1 MRELWGSNAIPFSH
15 LTYMFALSRQAI
27 TSSSVAC
34 LCFGAV
40 SLLQFPR
47 MQKLLSDKPTTSVE
61 ALEREINAEEVRLKF
76 LKKIPTFGYDN
87 LIANWI
93 YLNFLQYF
101 GDDEIRALSGYGLS
115 PQYFE
120 VILKRDPRFVN
131 AYLALSTSSSMYAGM
146 PEKSV
151 NIMNKG
157 LKSLSPSVPK
167 NSYYIWRYKGVDE
180 LLFLGDSQAARKSF
194 TKASQWA
201 SVHSDSESKLVASI
215 SGQTAEFLKTNR
227 DSKYAQISAWGMVLS
242 HGTDKKTQMRAIREI
257 EALGGKVISTPQG
270 KKIQFPKKN

>member
-1 MRELWGSNAIPFSH
+1 ML
-15 LTYMFALSRQAI
+15 ALSRQAI

-34 LCFGAV
+34 LCLFAV
-40 SLLQFPR
+40 SLLQFSR
-47 MQKLLSDKPTTSVE
+47 MQQLLSDKQTNTVE
-61 ALEREINAEEVRLKF
+61 ALQREITTEEVRLKF

-101 GDDEIRALSGYGLS
+101 GDDEIRSKTGYGLS

-131 AYLALSTSSSMYAGM
+131 AYLALSTSGSMYAGK

-151 NIMNKG
+151 EIMNRG
-157 LKSLSPSVPK
+157 LKSLNPWVPK
-167 NSYYIWRYKGVDE
+167 NSYYIWRYKAVDE
-180 LLFLGDSQAARKSF
+180 LLFLGDSQAARESF
-194 TKASQWA
+194 TNASEWA
-201 SVHSDSESKLVASI
+201 SKHSDEESKLVATI

-242 HGTDKKTQMRAIREI
+242 HGADKKTRERAIREI
-257 EALGGKVISTPQG
+257 EALGGKIISTPQG
-270 KKIQFPKKN
+270 NQIKFPKKVNSDQ

>member
-1 MRELWGSNAIPFSH
+1 ML
-15 LTYMFALSRQAI
+15 ALSRQAI

-34 LCFGAV
+34 LCLFAV

-47 MQKLLSDKPTTSVE
+47 MQKLLSDKATTSVE

-76 LKKIPTFGYDN
+76 LQKIPTFGYDN

-120 VILKRDPRFVN
+120 VILKHDPRFVN
-131 AYLALSTSSSMYAGM
+131 AYLALSTSGSMYAGM

-151 NIMNKG
+151 KIMNQG
-157 LKSLSPSVPK
+157 LKSLSPWVPQ

-194 TKASQWA
+194 QNASQWA
-201 SVHSDSESKLVASI
+201 KEHSDQESQFVGSI
-215 SGQTAEFLKTNR
+215 SAQTAEFLKTNR
-227 DSKYAQISAWGMVLS
+227 DSKYASISAWAMVLS
-242 HGTDKKTQMRAIREI
+242 HGADKRTQNRAIREI
-257 EALGGKVISTPQG
+257 EALGGKVISTEQG
-270 KKIQFPKKN
+270 NKIQFPPKD

>member
-1 MRELWGSNAIPFSH
+1 MLV
-15 LTYMFALSRQAI
+15 LSRQAI

-34 LCFGAV
+34 LCLFAV
-40 SLLQFPR
+40 SLLQFSR
-47 MQKLLSDKPTTSVE
+47 MQQLLSDKQTNTVE
-61 ALEREINAEEVRLKF
+61 ALQREISAEVVRLKF

-101 GDDEIRALSGYGLS
+101 GDDEIRSKTGYGLS

-131 AYLALSTSSSMYAGM
+131 AYLALSTSTSMYAGM
-146 PEKSV
+146 PQRSV

-157 LKSLSPSVPK
+157 LESLNPWVPK
-167 NSYYIWRYKGVDE
+167 NSYYIWRYKAIDE

-194 TKASQWA
+194 TNASQWA
-201 SVHSDSESKLVASI
+201 SEHSDEESKLVASL
-215 SGQTAEFLKTNR
+215 SKKTAEFLEQNPL
-227 DSKYAQISAWGMVLS
+227 SKNAQISSWGMVLS
-242 HGTDKKTQMRAIREI
+242 HGTDKKTTQRAIRQI

-270 KKIQFPKKN
+270 NQIQFPQDSEQ

>member
-1 MRELWGSNAIPFSH
+1 ML
-15 LTYMFALSRQAI
+15 ALSRQAI

-34 LCFGAV
+34 LCLFAV
-40 SLLQFPR
+40 SSLQLPR
-47 MQKLLSDKPTTSVE
+47 MQKLLSDKPTNTVE
-61 ALEREINAEEVRLKF
+61 ALEREITTEEVRLKF

-101 GDDEIRALSGYGLS
+101 GDDENRSRTGYGLS

-131 AYLALSTSSSMYAGM
+131 AYLALSTSGSMYAGM

-151 NIMNKG
+151 KIMNKG
-157 LKSLSPSVPK
+157 LESLNPWVPK
-167 NSYYIWRYKGVDE
+167 NSYYVWRYKGVDE
-180 LLFLGDSQAARKSF
+180 LLFLGNSEAASKSF
-194 TKASQWA
+194 TNASEWA
-201 SVHSDSESKLVASI
+201 SEHSDEESKLAAFV
-215 SGQTAEFLKTNR
+215 SGKTAEFLQNNP
-227 DSKYAQISAWGMVLS
+227 DSKNAQISAWGMVLS
-242 HGTDKKTQMRAIREI
+242 NGTDKKTYQRAVRAI

-270 KKIQFPKKN
+270 NQIRFPKTVNSEQ

>member
-1 MRELWGSNAIPFSH
+1 ML
-15 LTYMFALSRQAI
+15 ALSRQAV

-34 LCFGAV
+34 LCLFAV
-40 SLLQFPR
+40 SCLQFSRMQQLLQG
-47 MQKLLSDKPTTSVE
+47 KPTNTVE
-61 ALEREINAEEVRLKF
+61 ALQREISAEEVRLKF

-101 GDDEIRALSGYGLS
+101 GDDEIRSKTGYGLS

-131 AYLALSTSSSMYAGM
+131 AYLALSTSGSIYAGM

-151 NIMNKG
+151 KIMNQG
-157 LKSLSPSVPK
+157 LKSLNPWVPK
-167 NSYYIWRYKGVDE
+167 NSYYVWRYKAVDE

-194 TKASQWA
+194 TNASEWA
-201 SVHSDSESKLVASI
+201 SEHSDEESQLVASL

-227 DSKYAQISAWGMVLS
+227 DSKYAQISAWAMVLS
-242 HGTDKKTQMRAIREI
+242 HGADQKTRQRAIREI
-257 EALGGKVISTPQG
+257 EALGGKVVSTPQG
-270 KKIQFPKKN
+270 NQIRFPKKD

>member
-1 MRELWGSNAIPFSH
+1 ML
-15 LTYMFALSRQAI
+15 ALSRQVI

-34 LCFGAV
+34 LCLFAV
-40 SLLQFPR
+40 SLLQFSR
-47 MQKLLSDKPTTSVE
+47 MQKLLQGKPTNSVE
-61 ALEREINAEEVRLKF
+61 ALEREISTEEVRLQF

-101 GDDEIRALSGYGLS
+101 GDDEIRAKTGYGLS
-115 PQYFE
+115 PRYFE

-151 NIMNKG
+151 TIMNQG
-157 LKSLSPSVPK
+157 LKSLNPWLPK
-167 NSYYIWRYKGVDE
+167 NSYYIWRYKAVDE
-180 LLFLGDSQAARKSF
+180 LLFLGDIRAARKSF
-194 TKASQWA
+194 TNASQWA
-201 SVHSDSESKLVASI
+201 REHSDEESKLAASL
-215 SGQTAEFLKTNR
+215 SGQTAEFLRQNP
-227 DSKYAQISAWGMVLS
+227 DSKYAQISAWAMVLGQ
-242 HGTDKKTQMRAIREI
+242 GTDKKTYQRAISEI

-270 KKIQFPKKN
+270 NKIQFPQKD

>member
-1 MRELWGSNAIPFSH
+1 
-15 LTYMFALSRQAI
+15 MFALSRQVI

-34 LCFGAV
+34 LCLVAV

-47 MQKLLSDKPTTSVE
+47 MQKLLSDKSYTEVVT
-61 ALEREINAEEVRLKF
+61 LEREIKAVEVRLKF

-101 GDDEIRALSGYGLS
+101 GDDEVRAKTGYGLS

-131 AYLALSTSSSMYAGM
+131 AYLALSTSGSMYAGM
-146 PEKSV
+146 PQESV
-151 NIMNKG
+151 KIMNEG
-157 LKSLSPSVPK
+157 LKSLSPWVPK

-180 LLFLGDSQAARKSF
+180 LLFLGDTKAARKSF
-194 TKASQWA
+194 KNAAQWA
-201 SVHSDSESKLVASI
+201 KEHFDTESQQVASI
-215 SGQTAEFLKTNR
+215 SAQTAEFLKNNR
-227 DSKYAQISAWGMVLS
+227 NSKYAQISAWAMVLS
-242 HGTDKKTQMRAIREI
+242 NGADQKTEIKAIREI
-257 EALGGKVISTPQG
+257 EALGGKVVSTPQG
-270 KKIQFPKKN
+270 NKIQFPQKD

>member
-1 MRELWGSNAIPFSH
+1 
-15 LTYMFALSRQAI
+15 MFTLSRQVI
-27 TSSSVAC
+27 TSLSVAC
-34 LCFGAV
+34 LCLFAV
-40 SLLQFPR
+40 NFLQFPR

-61 ALEREINAEEVRLKF
+61 ALEREINAEADRLKF

-101 GDDEIRALSGYGLS
+101 GDDEIRAQTGYGLS

-131 AYLALSTSSSMYAGM
+131 AYLALSTSSSMYAAM

-151 NIMNKG
+151 KIMNQG
-157 LKSLSPSVPK
+157 LKSLSPWAPK
-167 NSYYIWRYKGVDE
+167 NSYYVWRYKAVDE
-180 LLFLGDSQAARKSF
+180 LLFLGDSQAARQSF

-201 SVHSDSESKLVASI
+201 SEHSDSESQLAASI
-215 SGQTAEFLKTNR
+215 STKTAEFLKTNP
-227 DSKYAQISAWGMVLS
+227 DSKYAQISAWAMVLS
-242 HGTDKKTQMRAIREI
+242 YGTDKKTHQRAIRQI

-270 KKIQFPKKN
+270 NKIQFPQKD

>member
-1 MRELWGSNAIPFSH
+1 ML
-15 LTYMFALSRQAI
+15 ALSRQVI

-34 LCFGAV
+34 LCLFAV

-61 ALEREINAEEVRLKF
+61 ALEREINAEQVRLKL

-101 GDDEIRALSGYGLS
+101 GDDEIRSKTGYGLS

-131 AYLALSTSSSMYAGM
+131 AYLALSASTSLYAGM

-151 NIMNKG
+151 NITNKG
-157 LKSLSPSVPK
+157 LESLNPWVPK
-167 NSYYIWRYKGVDE
+167 NSYYVWRYKAIDE
-180 LLFLGDSQAARKSF
+180 LLFLGDSQAARESF
-194 TKASQWA
+194 TNASEWA
-201 SVHSDSESKLVASI
+201 SEHSNEESRLAESVSRK
-215 SGQTAEFLKTNR
+215 TAEFLKTNP

-242 HGTDKKTQMRAIREI
+242 HGTDKKTSQRAIREI
-257 EALGGKVISTPQG
+257 EALGGKIVATPQG
-270 KKIQFPKKN
+270 NRIQFPKED

>member
-1 MRELWGSNAIPFSH
+1 
-15 LTYMFALSRQAI
+15 MFALSRQVI

-34 LCFGAV
+34 LCLLAV
-40 SLLQFPR
+40 TLLQFPR

-61 ALEREINAEEVRLKF
+61 ALEREINAEQVRLKL

-101 GDDEIRALSGYGLS
+101 GDDEIRSKTGYGLS

-131 AYLALSTSSSMYAGM
+131 AYLTLSASTSLYAGM

-151 NIMNKG
+151 NITNQG
-157 LKSLSPSVPK
+157 LKSLNPWVPK
-167 NSYYIWRYKGVDE
+167 NSYYIWRYKAIDE

-194 TKASQWA
+194 SNASEWA
-201 SVHSDSESKLVASI
+201 SKHSNEESRLAQSI
-215 SGQTAEFLKTNR
+215 SRKAAEFLQKNP

-242 HGTDKKTQMRAIREI
+242 HGTDKKTSQRAIREI
-257 EALGGKVISTPQG
+257 EALGGKIVATPQG
-270 KKIQFPKKN
+270 NQIQFPKQD

>member
-1 MRELWGSNAIPFSH
+1 
-15 LTYMFALSRQAI
+15 MFALSRQAI

-34 LCFGAV
+34 LCLFAV

-61 ALEREINAEEVRLKF
+61 ALEREIKAEEVRLKF

-101 GDDEIRALSGYGLS
+101 GDDQIRDLSGYGLS
-115 PQYFE
+115 PQFFE
-120 VILKRDPRFVN
+120 VILERDPRFVN
-131 AYLALSTSSSMYAGM
+131 AYLALSTSGSMYAGM

-151 NIMNKG
+151 KIMDKG
-157 LKSLSPSVPK
+157 LKSLSPWVPK
-167 NSYYIWRYKGVDE
+167 DSYYIWRYKAVDE
-180 LLFLGDSQAARKSF
+180 LLFLGDTSAARKSF
-194 TKASQWA
+194 TNASQWA
-201 SVHSDSESKLVASI
+201 SVHSDPESQQVATI
-215 SGQTAEFLKTNR
+215 SAQTAEFLTKNR
-227 DSKYAQISAWGMVLS
+227 SSKYAQISAWGMVLS
-242 HGTDKKTQMRAIREI
+242 HGADKKTYQKAIREI

-270 KKIQFPKKN
+270 NKIKFPQKD